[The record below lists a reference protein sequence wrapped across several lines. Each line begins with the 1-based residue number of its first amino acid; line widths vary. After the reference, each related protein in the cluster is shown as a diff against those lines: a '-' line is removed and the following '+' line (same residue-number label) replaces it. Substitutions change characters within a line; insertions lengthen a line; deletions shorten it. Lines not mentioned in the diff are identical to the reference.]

1 MSTDDFG
8 NLIYPGHD
16 YGNPKYPGSI
26 DNGAIDVE
34 HSPIFYTTKTERII
48 CAQDERFASVNEAI
62 GTLQYNLEQHIE
74 KCADGLA
81 PLADFISSS
90 WAVIDELETRIAQ
103 LEAAQPKPT
112 ISRWPAA
119 DHPPEGDWAHIPSAE
134 WEAIV
139 EELEGLR
146 NQRAVMDA
154 DGVLLSHDA
163 WDAMERELAE
173 LRAKWDAIPWSTLNH
188 CELILTSYNRLI
200 ESVDTRNRADEMREW
215 LDANMPKEAGEC

>member
-1 MSTDDFG
+1 MID
-8 NLIYPGHD
+8 N
-16 YGNPKYPGSI
+16 YGNAVPTHDLDLEYVYPPKS
-26 DNGAIDVE
+26 
-34 HSPIFYTTKTERII
+34 ERI

-81 PLADFISSS
+81 PLADFITSS
-90 WAVIDELETRIAQ
+90 WAVIHELEARIAQ

-119 DHPPEGDWAHIPSAE
+119 DHPPEGDWAHIPAAE

-139 EELEGLR
+139 EELEWLR

-163 WDAMERELAE
+163 WDAVERELHE
-173 LRAKWDAIPWSTLNH
+173 LQAFKSGVPWAALFDPSAAD
-188 CELILTSYNRLI
+188 NRLDI
-200 ESVDTRNRADEMREW
+200 EIWYDNNA
-215 LDANMPKEAGEC
+215 PQEAAE

>member
-1 MSTDDFG
+1 MID
-8 NLIYPGHD
+8 N
-16 YGNPKYPGSI
+16 YGNAVPTHDLDLEYVYPPKS
-26 DNGAIDVE
+26 
-34 HSPIFYTTKTERII
+34 ERI

-90 WAVIDELETRIAQ
+90 WAVIDEYGARLEALEKAQRPHWLTPANVNEWIAQ
-103 LEAAQPKPT
+103 NNPPFAA
-112 ISRWPAA
+112 AA
-119 DHPPEGDWAHIPSAE
+119 HPPEGDWAHIPSAE

>member
-1 MSTDDFG
+1 MID
-8 NLIYPGHD
+8 N
-16 YGNPKYPGSI
+16 YGNAVPTHDLDLEYVYPPKS
-26 DNGAIDVE
+26 
-34 HSPIFYTTKTERII
+34 ERI

-81 PLADFISSS
+81 PLADFITSS
-90 WAVIDELETRIAQ
+90 WAVIDELEARIAQ

-119 DHPPEGDWAHIPSAE
+119 DHPPEGDWAHIPAAE

-139 EELEGLR
+139 EELEWLR

-163 WDAMERELAE
+163 WDAVERELHE
-173 LRAKWDAIPWSTLNH
+173 LQAFKAGVPWAALFDPSAAD
-188 CELILTSYNRLI
+188 NRLDI
-200 ESVDTRNRADEMREW
+200 EVWYDNNA
-215 LDANMPKEAGEC
+215 PQEAGEC

>member
-1 MSTDDFG
+1 MID
-8 NLIYPGHD
+8 N
-16 YGNPKYPGSI
+16 YGNAVPTHDLDLEYVYPPKS
-26 DNGAIDVE
+26 
-34 HSPIFYTTKTERII
+34 ERI

-81 PLADFISSS
+81 PLADFITSS
-90 WAVIDELETRIAQ
+90 WAVIDELEARIAQ

-163 WDAMERELAE
+163 WDAVERELHE
-173 LRAKWDAIPWSTLNH
+173 LQAFKSGVPWAALFDPSAAD
-188 CELILTSYNRLI
+188 NRLDI
-200 ESVDTRNRADEMREW
+200 EVWYDNNA
-215 LDANMPKEAGEC
+215 PQEAGE

>member
-1 MSTDDFG
+1 MID
-8 NLIYPGHD
+8 N
-16 YGNPKYPGSI
+16 YGNAVPTHDLDLEYVYPPKS
-26 DNGAIDVE
+26 
-34 HSPIFYTTKTERII
+34 ERI

-62 GTLQYNLEQHIE
+62 GRLEYNLEQHIE

-90 WAVIDELETRIAQ
+90 WAVIDELEARIAK

-139 EELEGLR
+139 EELEWLR

-163 WDAMERELAE
+163 WDAVERELHE
-173 LRAKWDAIPWSTLNH
+173 LQAFKAGVPWAALFDPSAAD
-188 CELILTSYNRLI
+188 NRLDI
-200 ESVDTRNRADEMREW
+200 EIWYDNNA
-215 LDANMPKEAGEC
+215 PQEAAE

>member
-1 MSTDDFG
+1 MIDDMG
-8 NLIYPGHD
+8 NQIYPG
-16 YGNPKYPGSI
+16 SL
-26 DNGAIDVE
+26 DNGATDVE
-34 HSPIFYTTKTERII
+34 YSPTIERKI

-62 GTLQYNLEQHIE
+62 GRLEYNLEQHIE

-103 LEAAQPKPT
+103 LEAEQPKPT

-119 DHPPEGDWAHIPSAE
+119 AHPPEGDWAHIPAAE

-139 EELEGLR
+139 EELEWLR

-163 WDAMERELAE
+163 WDAVERELHELQAFKSGVPWGAIAAAVNGAANVYAAADADIAE
-173 LRAKWDAIPWSTLNH
+173 ASA
-188 CELILTSYNRLI
+188 
-200 ESVDTRNRADEMREW
+200 W
-215 LDANMPKEAGEC
+215 LAANAPKGGAE

>member
-1 MSTDDFG
+1 MID
-8 NLIYPGHD
+8 N
-16 YGNPKYPGSI
+16 YGNAVPTHDLDLEYVYPPKS
-26 DNGAIDVE
+26 
-34 HSPIFYTTKTERII
+34 ERI

-81 PLADFISSS
+81 PLADFITSS
-90 WAVIDELETRIAQ
+90 WAVIDELEARIAK

-119 DHPPEGDWAHIPSAE
+119 DHPPEGDWAHIPAAE

-139 EELEGLR
+139 EELEWLR
-146 NQRAVMDA
+146 NQRAVMDD

-163 WDAMERELAE
+163 WDAVERELHE
-173 LRAKWDAIPWSTLNH
+173 LQAFKSGVPWAALFDPSAAD
-188 CELILTSYNRLI
+188 NRLDI
-200 ESVDTRNRADEMREW
+200 EIWYDNNA
-215 LDANMPKEAGEC
+215 PQEAAE